1 MEGTTKGPRML
12 WAFHSSDGAN
22 SFTGCKCWL
31 CYMSVTATENYY
43 LTPAS
48 VPSLGQRL
56 CSSTFPRP
64 VGCHSD

>member
-1 MEGTTKGPRML
+1 MEGTAKGPRML
-12 WAFHSSDGAN
+12 WAFTLPMALTVSWGY
-22 SFTGCKCWL
+22 KCWL

-48 VPSLGQRL
+48 VQSLGQKL

-64 VGCHSD
+64 VGCRSD